1 MNRDELQAA
10 YVSWLLANTSQ
21 DELEQFF
28 IDSVNDDLN
37 GLDDDECIAEIRSFM
52 KEDA

>member
-1 MNRDELQAA
+1 MNRDELQAT

-28 IDSVNDDLN
+28 IDSINDDLN
-37 GLDDDECIAEIRSFM
+37 GLDDDECIAEIHSFM
-52 KEDA
+52 EEA